1 MKIGRIPES
10 ILKRSVLKQIKSNN
24 EEVIKGAAVGSDC
37 AFIRIQD
44 QVAAMAGGSSFL
56 EEKDGI
62 AHAMVRALNC
72 LAADKCRPLA
82 VHIFLMLP
90 ESYFESDL
98 KECISQ
104 AQAAAEQM
112 NLTIAGTQTQIV
124 REITHPLVNV
134 TAIGEPIRE
143 PLVNVTAIGEPIRE
157 PFVNVTA
164 IKEPMGESIDMA
176 AAAEKKILPGFDI
189 VMTKWIALS
198 ATALLAKQKE
208 KELKEKYP
216 AYFIKEAQKLSKYYS
231 VWPEAATAVQSS
243 VCMMRNVSE
252 GGIFGALWE
261 LGESAGVGLTT
272 VLKKIPVK
280 QETVEI
286 CNFFDINPYES
297 DSDGAMLMVTQDGAQ
312 LCRKLEQQGIV
323 ATVIGQITQGNDR
336 VVINDEEKRYLE
348 PKKTDELYRIQ

>member
-44 QVAAMAGGSSFL
+44 QVAAMAGGSAFL

-72 LAADKCRPLA
+72 LAADKSRPLA

-98 KECISQ
+98 KECMSQ
-104 AQAAAEQM
+104 AQAAAEQF
-112 NLTIAGTQTQIV
+112 NVTIAGTQTQIV

-143 PLVNVTAIGEPIRE
+143 PLMNVTAIGEP
-157 PFVNVTA
+157 
-164 IKEPMGESIDMA
+164 MGMA
-176 AAAEKKILPGFDI
+176 AAAEKKVLPGFDI

-243 VCMMRNVSE
+243 VCMMQNVSE

-323 ATVIGQITQGNDR
+323 AAVIGQITQGNDR

>member
-143 PLVNVTAIGEPIRE
+143 PLMNVTAIGEP
-157 PFVNVTA
+157 
-164 IKEPMGESIDMA
+164 MGMA